1 LSQEKNQKLVLWFEE
16 LRKEDV
22 PLVGGKCANLGEMI
36 NAGIPV
42 PPGFAVSAYAYKR
55 FIEETG
61 IAQKIYDILDETI
74 TDPKDPKQYEEASKK
89 IRALIESTPIP
100 EYLQKEIVEAY
111 RKLSEKTRSKEVFV
125 AVRSSATA
133 EDLPGASFAG
143 QQETFLNVK
152 GEKQL
157 LESVRKCWSSLFTPR
172 AIFYRTQKGFRHEKV
187 LISVAVQKMV
197 NSRSSGVM
205 FTLHPVTGD
214 RSKIVIESVWG
225 LGEAIVSGAVTPD
238 HFEVDKNSMKIVAK
252 NIVKKTVEYVRDPKT
267 GKTIHAEVPPER
279 QEAPSLT
286 DEEVIELAKIAKRIE
301 QHYGVPQ
308 DIEFAVDRDLPFPQ
322 NLFIVQSRPETVWSM
337 KEAPAEVRTSQT
349 TSVAEATI
357 VLKGLPASPGV
368 HVGKAKVVF
377 SPEEA
382 EKEIQKGDILV
393 TKMTNPDWV
402 PYMRLAGAIVTD
414 EGGMTCHA
422 AIVSRELGIPCI
434 VGAKEATKLMKS
446 GQTYTVDA
454 RSGVIYEGVVE
465 ELVKGAEEK
474 AEAAAAVVAQAPVVT
489 GTKIYVNI
497 SIPDVA
503 EKVARET
510 QADGVGLL
518 RAEHLMVSVGKH
530 PRLLIE
536 EGGEQK
542 MIDAFAEGIRKVAQ
556 AFYPKPVV
564 YRFLDFKPDEFLA
577 LPGGE
582 KYEKEAGHV
591 GPNPLIGY
599 RGAFRYIKE
608 PDIFRLECRAIKKVR
623 EEYGL
628 KNVWVMVPFV
638 RRVEEFIQAKK
649 IMEEE
654 GLKRGPDFKVWI
666 MVEVPSTVL
675 LIDKFIEAGIDGVS
689 FGTNDLTMLILGI
702 DRDDAAVQEIYDERN
717 LAVRR
722 AISHVIRTCRKYGVT
737 TSVCG
742 QAPSNYPEMVEFFIR
757 EGATSISVNPDKVIE
772 TRNLVA
778 SIERKLMLEEL
789 MSLRERLDNIEQKNK
804 SRKGVFNWAPELD

>member
-1 LSQEKNQKLVLWFEE
+1 G
-16 LRKEDV
+16 ED
-22 PLVGGKCANLGEMI
+22 
-36 NAGIPV
+36 
-42 PPGFAVSAYAYKR
+42 
-55 FIEETG
+55 
-61 IAQKIYDILDETI
+61 D
-74 TDPKDPKQYEEASKK
+74 
-89 IRALIESTPIP
+89 
-100 EYLQKEIVEAY
+100 
-111 RKLSEKTRSKEVFV
+111 
-125 AVRSSATA
+125 
-133 EDLPGASFAG
+133 
-143 QQETFLNVK
+143 
-152 GEKQL
+152 L

-172 AIFYRTQKGFRHEKV
+172 AIFYRTEKGFRHEKV

-197 NSRSSGVM
+197 NSRSAGVM
-205 FTLHPVTGD
+205 FTIHPVTGD
-214 RSKIVIESVWG
+214 RNIIVIESVWG

-238 HFEVDKNSMKIVAK
+238 HFEVDKNTLRILAK
-252 NIVKKTVEYVRDPKT
+252 NIVKKEVEYVRDPKT
-267 GKTIHAEVPPER
+267 GKTIHAKVPPER
-279 QEAPSLT
+279 QDAPSLT
-286 DEEVIELAKIAKRIE
+286 DEEVVELARIAKLIE
-301 QHYGVPQ
+301 QHYGTPQ
-308 DIEFAVDRDLPFPQ
+308 DIEFAVDRDLAFPQ
-322 NLFIVQSRPETVWSM
+322 SIFIVQSRPETVWSM
-337 KEAPAEVRTSQT
+337 KEAEATASSSGSSAI
-349 TSVAEATI
+349 SVAEAKI
-357 VLKGLPASPGV
+357 VVKGLPASPGV
-368 HVGKAKVVF
+368 HIGKAKIVF
-377 SPEEA
+377 SPDEA
-382 EKEIQKGDILV
+382 AKKIQKGDILV

-434 VGAKEATKLMKS
+434 VGAKDATKILMDN
-446 GQTYTVDA
+446 GTYTVDA
-454 RSGVIYEGVVE
+454 RSGVIYEGEVA
-465 ELVKGAEEK
+465 ELVKPAEVK
-474 AEAAAAVVAQAPVVT
+474 AAEVAVAARAPVIT

-497 SIPDVA
+497 SIPEIAD
-503 EKVARET
+503 KVARET

-518 RAEHLMVSVGKH
+518 RAEHMMVSIGKH

-556 AFYPKPVV
+556 AFYPRPVV

-638 RRVEEFIQAKK
+638 RRIEEFVQAKR

-654 GLKRGPDFKVWI
+654 GLVRGPDFKIWI

-702 DRDDAAVQEIYDERN
+702 DRDDASVQEIYDERN
-717 LAVRR
+717 LAVKR
-722 AISHVIRTCRKYGVT
+722 ALSHVIRVCRKHGVT

-742 QAPSNYPEMVEFFIR
+742 QAPSNYPDIVEFLVR
-757 EGATSISVNPDKVIE
+757 EGVTSISVNPDKVIE
-772 TRNLVA
+772 TREMVA
-778 SIERKLMLEEL
+778 SIERKIMLERMMEL
-789 MSLRERLDNIEQKNK
+789 EERLNNLERRARDRGKIFDW
-804 SRKGVFNWAPELD
+804 SPELD